1 MNKEDMDIND
11 IIAEAMN
18 KKAAAEK
25 KPTSDIGAEAEN
37 VSAGNTDGAKTAKS
51 AGDYRSDMVFRYADD
66 DEGREHSGGSGGS
79 KRNKGGQNS
88 KSSKGGKGAKKS
100 KNGKKKSSVKKA
112 VIITLLVILLLL
124 IIAVV
129 GAYIFIMS
137 KIDKINTVDRE
148 YDNSVYE
155 SIEEAPPEEENP
167 NSEPDSPDS
176 EVEELDSKIDEI
188 IKDETIPI
196 KFSDDVFNIL
206 LIGTDARTSD
216 YRGRSDSMILVSIN
230 KKTGQIVMTSIM
242 RDIYLSIPGKSK
254 NRINAAYSWGGA
266 SLLIKT
272 IEDHFKI
279 RIDKYVQVDF
289 LSFEKVI
296 NAVGGVDMY
305 INDDEMSIMK
315 PLLGDQYHGAG
326 TYHLDGAQ
334 ALRFARIRYVGKSD
348 FERTQRQRRMLQEIL
363 RSAQSLSISEMN
375 DWLDVIL
382 PMLTTDLER
391 GEILDLILHSGS
403 YLKYDRV
410 ELRIPYDGTWR
421 NMRIGGKA
429 VLGIDFEKNR
439 KKMIEVIYGE

>member
-11 IIAEAMN
+11 IIAEAMS
-18 KKAAAEK
+18 KKAAAEN
-25 KPTSDIGAEAEN
+25 KPTADTSANAASDGERA
-37 VSAGNTDGAKTAKS
+37 AKS
-51 AGDYRSDMVFRYADD
+51 AADLRSDMVFRYESD
-66 DEGREHSGGSGGS
+66 DEGRSRGGSGGS
-79 KRNKGGQNS
+79 KNNNSNKSG
-88 KSSKGGKGAKKS
+88 KSGKGSKGGKG
-100 KNGKKKSSVKKA
+100 NKKKSSAKKA
-112 VIITLLVILLLL
+112 VLITLLVILLLL

-129 GAYIFIMS
+129 GAYIYIMS

-148 YDNSVYE
+148 YDNSIYE
-155 SIEEAPPEEENP
+155 SIVEAPPEEENP

-176 EVEELDSKIDEI
+176 EVEELESKIDEI

-230 KKTGQIVMTSIM
+230 KKTEQIVMTSIM

-334 ALRFARIRYVGKSD
+334 ALRFARIRYVGNSD

-363 RSAQSLSISEMN
+363 RSAQSLSIPEMN

-382 PMLTTDLER
+382 PMLTTDLEK

-439 KKMIEVIYGE
+439 KKMVEVIYGE